1 MISGISKASTTAS
14 LLCVLVLWSTP
25 PSRAAPPEA
34 GAGKPDAAALVAA
47 LKRDVPARTAY
58 TEVRFSGMLDRPL
71 ILRGELEY
79 LGPGRLGK
87 RVDTPYKEQTTIA
100 DGSANVQRGD
110 RAPRTFS
117 LAQAPELEGFLRGF
131 SALLGGDAQA
141 LQRDFELSAS
151 GSEDHWQLQLKPRD
165 ERLVRRISAI
175 EVDGAKNAPRC
186 FRTHEADGDLGVLLV
201 DALADAKLT
210 TRPSPAQIDALC
222 RGAAA
227 Q

>member
-1 MISGISKASTTAS
+1 M
-14 LLCVLVLWSTP
+14 
-25 PSRAAPPEA
+25 
-34 GAGKPDAAALVAA
+34 
-47 LKRDVPARTAY
+47 PARTAY

-71 ILRGELEY
+71 ILHGELEY
-79 LGPGRLGK
+79 LGPGKLGK

-141 LQRDFELSAS
+141 LQRDFELTAS
-151 GSEDHWQLQLKPRD
+151 GNPAHWQLQLKPRD

-175 EVDGAKNAPRC
+175 EVDGANDVPRC
-186 FRTHEADGDLGVLLV
+186 FRTHEADGDLDVLLV

-222 RGAAA
+222 RGAAT